1 MKHILLLAFG
11 LAVCAGGA
19 QADNFGLATDIQLN
33 SCALVNPVLY
43 PERNTLYVFQQLN
56 NGSAA
61 AQFKIDDTSG
71 LFFLSWSS
79 PYLALGTP
87 NTDISIAYGSC
98 IVGTHVLLTLEYLW
112 FGVPITGCNNRLV
125 VAPAPTSPIP
135 GEIVIV
141 DCGPPW
147 TYRTGWG
154 RTTFVGADAMSCFG
168 LGGCCDCV
176 LPVRSATWGS
186 IKAMFR

>member
-19 QADNFGLATDIQLN
+19 QADEFGLATDIQLN
-33 SCALVNPVLY
+33 TCALVNPVLY
-43 PERNTLYVFQQLN
+43 PERNTLYVYQLYN
-56 NGSAA
+56 RGSAA

-71 LFFLSWSS
+71 LFFFSWSS

-98 IVGTHVLLTLEYLW
+98 VFDTHVLLTLEYLW
-112 FGVPITGCNNRLV
+112 FGNPITGCNNRLV

-141 DCGPPW
+141 ACDW
-147 TYRTGWG
+147 TTLRTGWS
-154 RTTFVGADAMSCFG
+154 RTTYVGADAGSCGGF
-168 LGGCCDCV
+168 LGSCCLCV
-176 LPVRSATWGS
+176 VPVRSATWGS